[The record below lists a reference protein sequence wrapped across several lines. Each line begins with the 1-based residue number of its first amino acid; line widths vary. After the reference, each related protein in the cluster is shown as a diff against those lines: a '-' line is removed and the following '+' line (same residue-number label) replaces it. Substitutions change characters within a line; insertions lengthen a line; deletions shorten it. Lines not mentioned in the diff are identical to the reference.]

1 MATKTH
7 KLTAAVIAAVAA
19 LAFGVPFAGA
29 TPTTF
34 DKASLRRRV
43 RPSRSPTSA
52 TSIGER
58 HRASA
63 PDVDRRGFRLRR
75 GQARATTGRSARAA
89 SSFSFRSYSSRAIS
103 SMNVRFSV
111 SA

>member
-34 DKASLRRRV
+34 DKASL
-43 RPSRSPTSA
+43 T
-52 TSIGER
+52 
-58 HRASA
+58 
-63 PDVDRRGFRLRR
+63 
-75 GQARATTGRSARAA
+75 QAR
-89 SSFSFRSYSSRAIS
+89 SSVAVP
-103 SMNVRFSV
+103 NVGDIDW
-111 SA
+111 